1 MATHHWHFEFHQRI
15 GEIDAIAWNQLVKE
29 NDPFLN
35 HHFLHALEVH
45 ECVGETFG
53 WLPSHLAVYQDDK
66 LIGAVPLYIK
76 YNSYGEFVF
85 DHTWAQA
92 WQQVGL
98 PYYPKLVTSVPYSPV
113 TGQRF
118 LTHPDLS
125 ENDCV
130 TLLTEMLEQI
140 EVFASQHGMS
150 GWHCLFA
157 EKNQQAWLESQTDI
171 LVRHDCHFHWFNQD
185 YRNFDDFLATL
196 TAKKRKN
203 ILQERR
209 SIQQSGMQIRTLN
222 GHTATAE
229 DWTIFSELYVKTFT
243 DKWSTPT
250 LNEGFFKEVA
260 QALPDQTVLIMAE
273 DTSGQSVA
281 GALMYRSD
289 NTLFGRHWGC
299 FKEVKNLHFEACYYQ
314 GIEYAIKHGLALFEP
329 GAGGEHKI
337 ARGFVPV
344 KTRSAHWLT
353 VNPFTKSL
361 QNFLTAEKEA
371 TQAYC
376 EECSQHVPYK

>member
-1 MATHHWHFEFHQRI
+1 MATENWQFEFHQEI
-15 GEIDAIAWNQLVKE
+15 SEIDASAWNQLVKE

-53 WLPSHLAVYQDDK
+53 WLPRHLAVYQDSK

-92 WQQVGL
+92 WEQVGL

-113 TGQRF
+113 TGQRL

-125 ENDCV
+125 ENERI
-130 TLLTEMLEQI
+130 TLLTAMLERI
-140 EVFASQHGMS
+140 KAFANRQGMS

-157 EKNQQAWLESQTDI
+157 EKTQQAWLESQTDI
-171 LVRHDCHFHWFNQD
+171 LVRHDCHFHWFNQN
-185 YRNFDDFLATL
+185 YQSFDDFLEKL

-203 ILQERR
+203 IRQERR
-209 SIQQSGMQIRTLN
+209 SIEQAGIQLRTLN
-222 GHTATAE
+222 GHSATSE
-229 DWTIFSELYVKTFT
+229 DWATFSELYFKTFT
-243 DKWSTPT
+243 EKWSTPT
-250 LNEGFFKEVA
+250 LNEGFFKTVA
-260 QALPDQTVLIMAE
+260 QALPDHVVLIMA
-273 DTSGQSVA
+273 DDSSGQCIA
-281 GALMYRSD
+281 AALMYRSD
-289 NTLFGRHWGC
+289 STLFGRHWGC
-299 FKEVKNLHFEACYYQ
+299 FQEVKNLHFEACYYQ
-314 GIEYAIKHGLALFEP
+314 GIEYAIAHRLALFEP

-344 KTRSAHWLT
+344 ETHSAHWLT
-353 VNPFTKSL
+353 VNPFAKPM
-361 QNFLTAEKEA
+361 QNFLRAEKEA
-371 TQAYC
+371 TETYC
-376 EECSQHVPYK
+376 KECAQHVPYK